1 MLIINADNISLI
13 DKKTEVLS
21 KDIKKAENDVDN
33 PFEVIQVGKNMTLEL
48 SVIHAN

>member
-1 MLIINADNISLI
+1 MLIINADIKTLI
-13 DKKTEVLS
+13 DKKTEVLR
-21 KDIKKAENDVDN
+21 KDIKKAENDVDK